1 VLAVMLV
8 IFVLG
13 FFLDTFEI
21 IFIVVPIAAPA
32 LIKMGVDPVWL
43 GVIIGVNL
51 QTSFLTPPF
60 GFALFYLR
68 GVAGRLLQTV
78 DIYRG
83 VVPFVVLQ
91 VTGLAIVWAVPG
103 LATRLPDTLF
113 AAEAYAGEDA
123 RGPAAPAAATGS
135 PVADDFSG
143 LLEEP
148 ARAGQSPYL
157 DDFRDL
163 FPEDEAR

>member
-1 VLAVMLV
+1 MAV

-32 LIKMGVDPVWL
+32 LIKLGVDPLWL
-43 GVIIGVNL
+43 GVMIGVNL

-68 GVAGRLLQTV
+68 GVAGRLVRTV

-83 VVPFVVLQ
+83 AIPFVALQ
-91 VTGLAIVWAVPG
+91 VVGLALLWTFPQM
-103 LATRLPDTLF
+103 ATSLPAKLF
-113 AAEAYAGEDA
+113 EDEPPALESRAAE
-123 RGPAAPAAATGS
+123 AAPAASSGS
-135 PVADDFSG
+135 PVADDFSD
-143 LLEEP
+143 LFDP
-148 ARAGQSPYL
+148 PSPGRNPPWR
-157 DDFRDL
+157 DNFEDL
-163 FPEDEAR
+163 FPGD